1 MIFNNM
7 TRQEIQFYNFL
18 INEDIK
24 CNNSCYLNILY
35 DVIPY
40 DNKIHEDTLYQL
52 LDTTYDHKTHVLA
65 SNSDIL
71 FTGFFSKFIGKY
83 NDDFWLISENGD
95 IIFLGNEVHQLPLI
109 LSSDIF
115 EYYFDSNYDELQ
127 FSLVNKDCSI
137 EDFKNL
143 LHNYQ
148 NICKNNGWIFDLDW
162 KYNKQKS
169 EEFYNIFTILK

>member
-1 MIFNNM
+1 M
-7 TRQEIQFYNFL
+7 
-18 INEDIK
+18 
-24 CNNSCYLNILY
+24 
-35 DVIPY
+35 
-40 DNKIHEDTLYQL
+40 
-52 LDTTYDHKTHVLA
+52 
-65 SNSDIL
+65 
-71 FTGFFSKFIGKY
+71 
-83 NDDFWLISENGD
+83 
-95 IIFLGNEVHQLPLI
+95 GNEVHQLPLI

-127 FSLVNKDCSI
+127 FSLGNKDCCI

>member
-1 MIFNNM
+1 MLYK
-7 TRQEIQFYNFL
+7 TEETFL
-18 INEDIK
+18 NLLIEDFEK
-24 CNNSCYLNILY
+24 HENLNYLNILY
-35 DVIPY
+35 DSVVY
-40 DNKIHEDTLYQL
+40 DKKIHKSQLEQL
-52 LDTTYDHKTHVLA
+52 LDTTYDHKTHILA

-115 EYYFDSNYDELQ
+115 EYYLDSNYDELQ
-127 FSLVNKDCSI
+127 FSLDNKDCSI

-148 NICKNNGWIFDLDW
+148 NICKNNGWIFDINW
-162 KYNKQKS
+162 KYDENKA
-169 EEFYNIFTILK
+169 EEFDRIIEKLK

>member
-7 TRQEIQFYNFL
+7 TQQEIQFYNFL
-18 INEDIK
+18 INKDIK

-52 LDTTYDHKTHVLA
+52 LDTTYDHKTHILA

-71 FTGFFSKFIGKY
+71 FTGFFSTFIGKY
-83 NDDFWLISENGD
+83 KDYFWLISENGD

-127 FSLVNKDCSI
+127 FSLDNKDCSI
-137 EDFKNL
+137 EDFKNIL
-143 LHNYQ
+143 NDYQ
-148 NICKNNGWIFDLDW
+148 NICKDNGWIFDLDW
-162 KYNKQKS
+162 EYNKQKS

>member
-71 FTGFFSKFIGKY
+71 FTGF
-83 NDDFWLISENGD
+83 
-95 IIFLGNEVHQLPLI
+95 
-109 LSSDIF
+109 
-115 EYYFDSNYDELQ
+115 
-127 FSLVNKDCSI
+127 LVN
-137 EDFKNL
+137 L
-143 LHNYQ
+143 LE
-148 NICKNNGWIFDLDW
+148 NIMMISG
-162 KYNKQKS
+162 
-169 EEFYNIFTILK
+169 